1 MLIRSQ
7 DKETLINFNNSIAV
21 NTMVDI
27 GGVTKMFCS
36 YSCDDYVIGHYS
48 SKEKAMK
55 VLDMIQEAYADFESA
70 KITSTGLAATA
81 YTGNY
86 DTPESVAH
94 GIKVLKGYAE
104 MIRESVVFQMPADSE
119 VKA

>member
-7 DKETLINFNNSIAV
+7 DKETLINFNNSIVV

-55 VLDMIQEAYADFESA
+55 VLDMIQEAYMDYKSGEIIGS
-70 KITSTGLAATA
+70 GLAGSA
-81 YTGNY
+81 YTGSY
-86 DTPESVAH
+86 DTKESVAH
-94 GIKVLKGYAE
+94 GIAVLKGYGNE
-104 MIRESVVFQMPADSE
+104 IRKSILFQMPEDSE
-119 VKA
+119 V

>member
-7 DKETLINFNNSIAV
+7 DKEALINFNNSIVVDIMA
-21 NTMVDI
+21 DI

-55 VLDMIQEAYADFESA
+55 VLDMIQGAYINGHID
-70 KITSTGLAATA
+70 
-81 YTGNY
+81 Y
-86 DTPESVAH
+86 
-94 GIKVLKGYAE
+94 
-104 MIRESVVFQMPADSE
+104 QMPEDSE
-119 VKA
+119 VVA